1 MPPFPMRSTAAVSL
15 LFSLFALVTQCL
27 DAQSPEEK
35 KSKEGI
41 FECYTCLGRNYEN
54 CMFGQTLCAG
64 ACWKMI
70 DEKHE
75 LIAKGCTAE
84 DKSDNKEESDVDT
97 KVKLPWS
104 PNGAETIQ
112 DQTDHGPFD
121 HWIRPGWSLRASPLS
136 LGMHAQQC
144 RLRALASLPMVTCC
158 SS

>member
-1 MPPFPMRSTAAVSL
+1 MPFNAAITLLLAFFAALHQCSCTESTK
-15 LFSLFALVTQCL
+15 
-27 DAQSPEEK
+27 EK
-35 KSKEGI
+35 SREGI
-41 FECYTCLGRNYEN
+41 FECYTCLGRDYDN

-84 DKSDNKEESDVDT
+84 QKPDNQQESKVDT

-112 DQTDHGPFD
+112 GTVYYCKGDWCNGAEQSTQTKLIAFLTILFGFF
-121 HWIRPGWSLRASPLS
+121 G
-136 LGMHAQQC
+136 
-144 RLRALASLPMVTCC
+144 RLALADYP
-158 SS
+158 